1 MSPRDLRAVDLT
13 KIGDKETDMQ
23 CGAQGERSMVWGSK
37 PRDAET
43 SRFGGM
49 GKTIRFK
56 ENLFP

>member
-1 MSPRDLRAVDLT
+1 MDLT